1 MGYSYGSNKHSTSE
15 QVAES
20 IYQFLQFFFTEF
32 KDYSDNEFH
41 LAGSSY
47 GNNKYKKKNPLI
59 LFTYLFVYL
68 LCKAG
73 HFIPSLAKLIV
84 QKNRYAAQQGRLYIP
99 LQSIMIGNGFFNFNE
114 QQLSNADYSCSTDSK
129 CK

>member
-1 MGYSYGSNKHSTSE
+1 MNFILLAHHMVTIN
-15 QVAES
+15 
-20 IYQFLQFFFTEF
+20 IYI
-32 KDYSDNEFH
+32 
-41 LAGSSY
+41 
-47 GNNKYKKKNPLI
+47 KNPLV

-99 LQSIMIGNGFFNFNE
+99 LQSIMIGNGFFNYNE
-114 QQLSNADYSCSTDSK
+114 QQLSYADYSCSTDSK
-129 CK
+129 CKYPIPKKSS